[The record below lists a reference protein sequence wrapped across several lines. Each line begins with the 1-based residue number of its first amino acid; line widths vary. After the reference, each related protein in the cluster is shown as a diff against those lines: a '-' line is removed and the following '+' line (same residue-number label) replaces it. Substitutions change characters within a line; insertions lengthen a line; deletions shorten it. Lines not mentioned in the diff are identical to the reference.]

1 MKSNRGRKPGNTEV
15 IWHTK
20 LKEIL
25 EQSLK
30 KKPRYIDEEFIK
42 SYCGKFP
49 SDLPTKKNRDP
60 RDSKIKQVVQ
70 RFKRNIELKVQKDDF
85 M

>member
-1 MKSNRGRKPGNTEV
+1 MSEKIKKKTQSEDPRKPRFNRGRQPGNTK
-15 IWHTK
+15 ITWHTK

-60 RDSKIKQVVQ
+60 RDSKKIQL
-70 RFKRNIELKVQKDDF
+70 EY
-85 M
+85 